1 MSESTSP
8 QSRHGTEHAPGLH
21 RVVDHSVSID
31 RARLLIERV
40 PVALLGGV
48 TAAVG
53 TAFVLQADMPAIGL
67 WSWVAAVVVVH
78 LVRLVL
84 SRKAS
89 APGVLEAAPLRWL
102 TWMRVSVFAAG
113 AVWAAIPLWLYPTG
127 TNEQWF
133 IALVLSTVAGA
144 GTSALAVDATSAMVF
159 ILPVGVPTIAR
170 LLLSGNSPL
179 HMAGMLA
186 AVYLVYL
193 LFAAWQ
199 MQKLFRDLT
208 VLRTRATHQVL
219 VDHLTGLPN
228 RIGLNIELE
237 RALAHA
243 QRTSDVVAVGYI
255 DLDDFKQVNDRHGH
269 AAGDALLQELAR
281 RWHQELRAAERIAR
295 LGGDEF
301 VIVIE
306 DLNPDALEAQIQ
318 AVATRIH
325 RAVETTFSV
334 TGAAVAQVGMTMGV
348 ACYPAG
354 GVDADMLLRQADAA
368 MYHNKQRKS
377 VRAQWWS
384 VSQSASPR

>member
-1 MSESTSP
+1 M
-8 QSRHGTEHAPGLH
+8 EHAPALH
-21 RVVDHSVSID
+21 GVVDQSVSID

-40 PVALLGGV
+40 PVALLGGA

-89 APGVLEAAPLRWL
+89 APGILEAAPLRWL
-102 TWMRVSVFAAG
+102 TRMRVSVFAAG

-133 IALVLSTVAGA
+133 IALVLSAVAGA
-144 GTSALAVDATSAMVF
+144 GMTGLAVDAASAMLF
-159 ILPVGVPTIAR
+159 ILPIGVPIIAR
-170 LLLSGNSPL
+170 LLLSGNPPL
-179 HMAGMLA
+179 HMVGMLA

-243 QRTSDVVAVGYI
+243 QRTGDVVAVGYI

-281 RWHQELRAAERIAR
+281 RWRQELRAAERIAR

-354 GVDADMLLRQADAA
+354 GVDADMLLR
-368 MYHNKQRKS
+368 
-377 VRAQWWS
+377 
-384 VSQSASPR
+384 